1 MILDFDD
8 DLIASVIAVVVVDEY
23 RRFVDRI
30 DSMADN
36 SVVWVLDV
44 SLPLMNNSKS
54 AIEYQNLGHSNRH
67 VKTYATM
74 VVMSMNDLDEVDDQL
89 VVDVVHLEMIHS
101 VVDFRI
107 VFDRD
112 DRMIEFHLYLFDI
125 HKLIVYYESMLI
137 HLFCI
142 QLTIDRV
149 LMVDRV
155 YPANEVYIH
164 WNEYISFVY
173 IFVL

>member
-1 MILDFDD
+1 
-8 DLIASVIAVVVVDEY
+8 
-23 RRFVDRI
+23 
-30 DSMADN
+30 
-36 SVVWVLDV
+36 
-44 SLPLMNNSKS
+44 
-54 AIEYQNLGHSNRH
+54 
-67 VKTYATM
+67 
-74 VVMSMNDLDEVDDQL
+74 MSMNDLDEVDDQL